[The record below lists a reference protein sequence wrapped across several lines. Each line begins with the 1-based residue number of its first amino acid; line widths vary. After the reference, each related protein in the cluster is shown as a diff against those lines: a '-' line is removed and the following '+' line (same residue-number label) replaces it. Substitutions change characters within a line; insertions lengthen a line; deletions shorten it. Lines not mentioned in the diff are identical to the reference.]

1 MHLDLPTN
9 GQCFFQRSAD
19 EADHIGP
26 IVRLRLQQTAC
37 LGNGGQ
43 NAFCAMAGHGGLRV
57 IHKGALPF
65 CRLGIQ
71 SCFTQIKFFGT
82 AHGGGPCLQRFPA
95 VLPHHIGAHP
105 LFRLF
110 FLLQQQIEPFQHPV
124 DVTVFQIVLFAP
136 RNAGLGH
143 MIPAADIQP
152 AVLFGLRG
160 QRGISVDGTAKMVIV
175 PCIDDIHRNLG
186 ISGHIG

>member
-26 IVRLRLQQTAC
+26 IVRLRLQQAAC

-43 NAFCAMAGHGGLRV
+43 NALCTMAGHGGLRV
-57 IHKGALPF
+57 IYKGALPF
-65 CRLGIQ
+65 YRLGIQ

-82 AHGGGPCLQRFPA
+82 AHGGRPCLQRFPA

-110 FLLQQQIEPFQHPV
+110 FLLQQQVEPFQHPV

-136 RNAGLGH
+136 RNAWLGH

-152 AVLFGLRG
+152 AMGLCFLAEG
-160 QRGISVDGTAKMVIV
+160 GISVDGTAKMVIV